1 MAELVGAVA
10 VAGGGIAGIQSALDL
25 ADSGLKVYLI
35 ESSPSIGGVMAQLD
49 KTFPTLDCS
58 MCTLSP
64 KLAEVARHP
73 NIELLPYSEIK
84 SISGAAGNFDVTVT
98 RKATYVDPDK
108 CTACELCLA
117 KCPSKVLDEYNEGT
131 SKRKAIYLP
140 FPQAVPRVMVIDA
153 EHCIYLTKGKCG
165 NCKKVCE
172 NDAIDYEMK
181 DRDEVIKVGSVILST
196 GFKPYDPTPLEQ
208 YHYEHPDVITSIEF
222 ERLLSAS
229 GPFEGHVQLAD
240 GTTPKK
246 IAWLQCIGSRNPEI
260 GRPNCSA
267 VCCMY
272 ATKEAMVAMEHDNE
286 LETAIFNIDVRAFG
300 KGFEQFYQRA
310 KGEKGVR
317 FIRSRP
323 SGVDIDPVTNRLSV
337 RYEVEESTE
346 TAGEEFDM
354 IVLSIGLTP
363 SDSSKKLAEIAGVEM
378 DEYGNVATAID
389 APMTTSVPGI
399 FACGTIVAPKDI
411 PDTVADA
418 SGAASKAHSILASER
433 GTLVTERTYPPEKDI
448 TAEEPRIGVVVCD
461 CGINIASVVDV
472 PAVVEYVK
480 TLPHVVHAYEQTYA
494 CSTDSLDII
503 KEKIEEHD
511 LNRVVVASC
520 TPRTH
525 EPLFQDTCRGAG
537 LNPYLFELANIR
549 EHCAWVHQKE
559 PEKATEKAKE
569 VIRMSVA
576 RVALLDPLYTQ
587 KLDFNH
593 AGLVIGGGVTGMTAA
608 LDIAEKGFTTYLIE
622 RGPELG
628 GLLRT
633 FTRLQDGRTTSEI
646 LDPMIAAVKSNPN
659 IIVHTGTTLDEVEG
673 AMGSFK
679 GKLSNGEEIEFGSAI
694 VATGANEFVPEGYFG
709 YGNDNVITQSALEV
723 KLEEGTV
730 DAKNVVM
737 IQCAGGRNDE
747 RPYCS
752 RVCCTTAVKNAI
764 RLKEDD
770 PERNVYVLY
779 RDIRTYGIWEELYTR
794 ARELGVLFMRYTED
808 DEPIVG
814 NGTVTITDKLLN
826 DTLFEIATDLTVLSA
841 PLVAPDGVEDTAT
854 LFKVPIDSNK
864 FFLEAHIKLRP
875 VDFATDGVFLAGCA
889 QAPKLVDES
898 ISQASAAASRACT
911 ILAKDQLETSGVM
924 AVVDEDVCIGCGRC
938 VEVCAYSAP
947 TLKEVEVVTEEIT
960 YTTRKSEINP
970 AICKGCG
977 SCAAECPTGAITSRH
992 FTTKQIS
999 AVIDAFAYADGRIEE
1014 VA

>member
-35 ESSPSIGGVMAQLD
+35 ESTPSIGGVMAQLD

-64 KLAEVARHP
+64 KLAEASRHP
-73 NIELLPYSEIK
+73 NIELLTYSEIK
-84 SISGAAGNFDVTVT
+84 EISGEAGNFEVTVT
-98 RKATYVDPDK
+98 RKATFVDPDK

-117 KCPSKVLDEYNEGT
+117 KCPAKVLDEYNAGM

-140 FPQAVPRVMVIDA
+140 FPQAVPRVMTIDA

-181 DRDEVIKVGSVILST
+181 DKDEVINVGSVILST
-196 GFKPYDPTPLEQ
+196 GFAPFDPTELEQ
-208 YHYEHPDVITSIEF
+208 FHYEHLDVVTSLEF
-222 ERLLSAS
+222 ERLLSSS
-229 GPFEGHVQLAD
+229 GPYVGHVKMAN
-240 GTTPKK
+240 GETPKK

-272 ATKEAMVAMEHDNE
+272 ATKEAMVAMEHDSE
-286 LETAIFNIDVRAFG
+286 LETTIFNIDLRAFG

-310 KGEKGVR
+310 KNETGIR

-337 RYEVEESTE
+337 RYEVEGSTE
-346 TAGEEFDM
+346 TACEEFDM
-354 IVLSIGLTP
+354 VILSIGLTP
-363 SDSSKKLAEIAGVEM
+363 SESSKKLAEIAGVEM
-378 DEYGNVATAID
+378 DEYGNITTAID

-418 SGAASKAHSILASER
+418 SGAASKAHSILASAR
-433 GTLVTERTYPPEKDI
+433 GTLVTERIYPPEKDI
-448 TAEEPRIGVVVCD
+448 TDEEPRIGVIVCD
-461 CGINIASVVDV
+461 CGINIAAVVDV

-494 CSTDSLDII
+494 CSTDSLDNIKDVI
-503 KEKIEEHD
+503 KEHN

-525 EPLFQDTCRGAG
+525 EPLFQDTCRDAG

-549 EHCAWVHQKE
+549 EHCSWVHQQE
-559 PEKATEKAKE
+559 PELATEKAKD
-569 VIRMSVA
+569 ITRMSVA

-593 AGLVIGGGVTGMTAA
+593 GGLVIGGGVAGMTAA
-608 LDIAEKGFTTYLIE
+608 LDIAEKGFTTYLVE
-622 RGPELG
+622 REPELG

-646 LDPMIAAVKSNPN
+646 LDPMIAAVTSNPN
-659 IIVHTGTTLDEVEG
+659 LTVYTGTTLDEVEG
-673 AMGSFK
+673 AMGRFK
-679 GKLSNGEEIEFGSAI
+679 GKLSNGTEVEFGSAI
-694 VATGANEFVPEGYFG
+694 IATGANEFEPEGYFG
-709 YGNDNVITQSALEV
+709 YGSDNVITQSALEV
-723 KLEEGTV
+723 KLDEGTV
-730 DAKNVVM
+730 DATNIVM

-752 RVCCTTAVKNAI
+752 RVCCTTAMKNAI
-764 RLKEDD
+764 RLKEED
-770 PERNVYVLY
+770 PERNIYVLY
-779 RDIRTYGIWEELYTR
+779 RDIRTYGVWEELYTR
-794 ARELGVLFMRYTED
+794 ARELGVIFMRYTED
-808 DEPIVG
+808 DEPVVAD
-814 NGTVTITDKLLN
+814 GTVTITDKLLN
-826 DTLFEIATDLTVLSA
+826 DTKFEIATDLIVLSA
-841 PLVAPDGVEDTAT
+841 PLVAPDGVEDTAM
-854 LFKVPIDSNK
+854 LFKVPVDSNR

-875 VDFATDGVFLAGCA
+875 VDFATDGVFLAGSA

-898 ISQASAAASRACT
+898 ISQASAAASRACS
-911 ILAKDQLETSGVM
+911 ILAKEQLETSGVIS
-924 AVVDEDVCIGCGRC
+924 VVDEEVCIGCGRC
-938 VEVCAYSAP
+938 VEVCPYGAP
-947 TLKEVEVVTEEIT
+947 ELKEVEIVTEEIT
-960 YTTRKSEINP
+960 YITRKSEIDP

-977 SCAAECPTGAITSRH
+977 SCAAECPTSAITSRH

-999 AVIDAFAYADGRIEE
+999 AVIDAFAFTDGSIEE

>member
-1 MAELVGAVA
+1 MAELIGAVA

-35 ESSPSIGGVMAQLD
+35 ESTPSIGGVMAQLD

-64 KLAEVARHP
+64 KLAEASRHP
-73 NIELLPYSEIK
+73 NIELMTYSEIK
-84 SISGAAGNFDVTVT
+84 EISGDAGNFEVTVT

-117 KCPSKVLDEYNEGT
+117 KCPSKVLDEYNAGM

-140 FPQAVPRVMVIDA
+140 FPQAVPRVMTIDA

-181 DRDEVIKVGSVILST
+181 DKDEVIGVGSVILST
-196 GFKPYDPTPLEQ
+196 GFTPFDPTELEQ
-208 YHYEHPDVITSIEF
+208 YHYEHPDVVTSLEF
-222 ERLLSAS
+222 ERLLSSS
-229 GPFEGHVQLAD
+229 GPYVGHVKMAN
-240 GTTPKK
+240 GETPKK

-272 ATKEAMVAMEHDNE
+272 ATKEAMVAVEHDSE
-286 LETAIFNIDVRAFG
+286 LETTIFNIDVRAFG

-310 KGEKGVR
+310 KNEKEIR

-323 SGVDIDPVTNRLSV
+323 SGVDIDPVTNQLSL
-337 RYEVEESTE
+337 RYEVEGSTE
-346 TAGEEFDM
+346 TACEEFDM
-354 IVLSIGLTP
+354 VVLSIGLTP
-363 SDSSKKLAEIAGVEM
+363 SESSKKLAEIAGVSM
-378 DEYGNVATAID
+378 DEYGNIATTID

-448 TAEEPRIGVVVCD
+448 TEEEPRIGVVVCD

-472 PAVVEYVK
+472 PAVVEYVN

-494 CSTDSLDII
+494 CSTDSLDHIKDVI
-503 KEKIEEHD
+503 KEHN

-525 EPLFQDTCRGAG
+525 EPLFQDTCRDAG

-549 EHCAWVHQKE
+549 EHCSWVHQQE
-559 PEKATEKAKE
+559 PDLATEKAKDI
-569 VIRMSVA
+569 IRMSVA

-593 AGLVIGGGVTGMTAA
+593 GGLVIGGGVAGMTAA

-646 LDPMIAAVKSNPN
+646 LDPMIAAVTSNPN
-659 IIVHTGTTLDEVEG
+659 LTVYTGTTLDEVEG
-673 AMGSFK
+673 AMGRFK
-679 GKLSNGEEIEFGSAI
+679 GKLSNGEEIEFGATI
-694 VATGANEFVPEGYFG
+694 IATGANEFVPEGYFE
-709 YGNDNVITQSALEV
+709 YGRDNVITQSALEV
-723 KLEEGTV
+723 KLDEGTV
-730 DAKNVVM
+730 DAKNIVM

-752 RVCCTTAVKNAI
+752 RVCCTTAMKNAI
-764 RLKEDD
+764 RMKEED
-770 PERNVYVLY
+770 PERNIYVLY
-779 RDIRTYGIWEELYTR
+779 RDIRTYGVWEELYTR

-808 DEPIVG
+808 DEPVVG
-814 NGTVTITDKLLN
+814 DGTVTITDKLLN
-826 DTLFEIATDLTVLSA
+826 DTLFEIATDLIVLSA
-841 PLVAPDGVEDTAT
+841 PLVAPDGVEDTAM
-854 LFKVPIDSNK
+854 LFKVPIDSNR

-875 VDFATDGVFLAGCA
+875 VDFATDGVFLAGSA

-898 ISQASAAASRACT
+898 ISQASAAASRACS
-911 ILAKDQLETSGVM
+911 ILAKEQLETSGVIS
-924 AVVDEDVCIGCGRC
+924 VVDETVCIGCGRC
-938 VEVCAYSAP
+938 VEVCPYGAP
-947 TLKEVEVVTEEIT
+947 ELKEVEIVTEEIT
-960 YTTRKSEINP
+960 YITRKSEIDP

-977 SCAAECPTGAITSRH
+977 SCAAECPTSAITSRH

-999 AVIDAFAYADGRIEE
+999 AVIDAFAFADGRVEE

>member
-64 KLAEVARHP
+64 KLAEAARHP
-73 NIELLPYSEIK
+73 NIELMTYSEIK
-84 SISGAAGNFDVTVT
+84 EISGAAGNFEVTVT

-117 KCPSKVLDEYNEGT
+117 KCPSKVLDEYNAGM

-140 FPQAVPRVMVIDA
+140 FPQAVPRVMTIDA
-153 EHCIYLTKGKCG
+153 DHCIYLTKGKCG

-181 DRDEVIKVGSVILST
+181 DKDEVINVGSVILST
-196 GFKPYDPTPLEQ
+196 GFAPFDPTELEQ
-208 YHYEHPDVITSIEF
+208 YHYEHPDVVTSLEF
-222 ERLLSAS
+222 ERLLSSS
-229 GPFEGHVQLAD
+229 GPYVGHVKMAN
-240 GTTPKK
+240 GETPKK

-272 ATKEAMVAMEHDNE
+272 ATKEAMVAMEHDSE
-286 LETAIFNIDVRAFG
+286 LETAVFNIDVRAFG

-310 KGEKGVR
+310 KNEKGVR

-337 RYEVEESTE
+337 RYEVEGSTE

-354 IVLSIGLTP
+354 VVLSIGLTP
-363 SDSSKKLAEIAGVEM
+363 SESSKKLAEIAGVAM
-378 DEYGNVATAID
+378 DEYGNIETAID
-389 APMTTSVPGI
+389 APMTTNVPGI
-399 FACGTIVAPKDI
+399 FACGTIAAPKDI

-448 TAEEPRIGVVVCD
+448 TEEEPRIGVVVCD
-461 CGINIASVVDV
+461 CGINIASVVRV
-472 PAVVEYVK
+472 PEVVEYVK

-494 CSTDSLDII
+494 CSTDSLDNIKDVI
-503 KEKIEEHD
+503 KEHN

-549 EHCAWVHQKE
+549 EHCSWVHQQE
-559 PEKATEKAKE
+559 PDLATEKAKDI
-569 VIRMSVA
+569 IRMSVA

-593 AGLVIGGGVTGMTAA
+593 GGLVIGGGVAGMTAA

-622 RGPELG
+622 REPELG

-633 FTRLQDGRTTSEI
+633 FTRLQDGRTTGEI

-659 IIVHTGTTLDEVEG
+659 LTVYTGTTLDEVEG
-673 AMGSFK
+673 AMGRFK
-679 GKLSNGEEIEFGSAI
+679 GKLSDGTEIEFGSAI
-694 VATGANEFVPEGYFG
+694 IATGANEFEPEGYFG
-709 YGNDNVITQSALEV
+709 YGSDNVITQSALEV
-723 KLEEGTV
+723 KLDEGTV

-737 IQCAGGRNDE
+737 IQCAGGRNDD

-752 RVCCTTAVKNAI
+752 RVCCTTAMKNAI
-764 RLKEDD
+764 RLKEED
-770 PERNVYVLY
+770 PERNIYVLY
-779 RDIRTYGIWEELYTR
+779 RDIRTYGVWEDLYTR

-808 DEPIVG
+808 DEPVVG
-814 NGTVTITDKLLN
+814 DGTVTITDKLLN
-826 DTLFEIATDLTVLSA
+826 DTLFEIATDLVVLSA
-841 PLVAPDGVEDTAT
+841 PLVAPEGVENTAM
-854 LFKVPIDSNK
+854 LFKVPVDSNR

-875 VDFATDGVFLAGCA
+875 VDFATDGVFLAGSA

-898 ISQASAAASRACT
+898 ISQASAAASRACS
-911 ILAKDQLETSGVM
+911 ILAKEQLETSGVIS
-924 AVVDEDVCIGCGRC
+924 VVDEDVCIGCGRC
-938 VEVCAYSAP
+938 TEVCPYGAP
-947 TLKEVEVVTEEIT
+947 ALKEVEIVTEEIT
-960 YTTRKSEINP
+960 YITRKSEIDP

-999 AVIDAFAYADGRIEE
+999 AVIDAFAFADGSIEE

>member
-35 ESSPSIGGVMAQLD
+35 ESSPAIGGVMAQLD

-64 KLAEVARHP
+64 KLAEASRHQ
-73 NIELLPYSEIK
+73 NIELLAYSEIK
-84 SISGAAGNFDVTVT
+84 EISGEAGNFEVTVT
-98 RKATYVDPDK
+98 RKATYVDPVK

-117 KCPSKVLDEYNEGT
+117 KCPVKVLDEYNAGM

-140 FPQAVPRVMVIDA
+140 FPQAVPRVMTIDA

-181 DRDEVIKVGSVILST
+181 DRDEVINVGSVILST
-196 GFKPYDPTPLEQ
+196 GFAPFDPTELEQ
-208 YHYEHPDVITSIEF
+208 FHYEHPDVVTSLEF
-222 ERLLSAS
+222 ERLLSSS
-229 GPFEGHVQLAD
+229 GPYVGHVKMAN
-240 GTTPKK
+240 GETPKK

-272 ATKEAMVAMEHDNE
+272 ATKEAMVAMEHDSE
-286 LETAIFNIDVRAFG
+286 LETTIFNIDLRAFG

-310 KGEKGVR
+310 KNETGIR

-337 RYEVEESTE
+337 RYEVEGSTE

-354 IVLSIGLTP
+354 VILSIGLTP
-363 SDSSKKLAEIAGVEM
+363 SESSKKLAEIAGVEM
-378 DEYGNVATAID
+378 DEYGNITTAID

-418 SGAASKAHSILASER
+418 SGAASKAHSILASAR
-433 GTLVTERTYPPEKDI
+433 GTLVTERTYVPEKDI
-448 TAEEPRIGVVVCD
+448 TDEEPRIGVVVCD

-480 TLPHVVHAYEQTYA
+480 TLPYVVHAYEQTYA
-494 CSTDSLDII
+494 CSTDSLDNIKDVI
-503 KEKIEEHD
+503 KEHN

-525 EPLFQDTCRGAG
+525 EPLFQDTCRDAG

-549 EHCAWVHQKE
+549 EHCSWVHQQE
-559 PEKATEKAKE
+559 PELATEKAKD
-569 VIRMSVA
+569 ITRMSIA

-593 AGLVIGGGVTGMTAA
+593 GGLVIGGGVAGMTAA
-608 LDIAEKGFTTYLIE
+608 LDIAEKGFTTYLVE
-622 RGPELG
+622 REPELG

-646 LDPMIAAVKSNPN
+646 LDPMIAAVKGNPN
-659 IIVHTGTTLDEVEG
+659 LTVYTGTTLDEVEG
-673 AMGSFK
+673 AMGRFK
-679 GKLSNGEEIEFGSAI
+679 GKLSNGTEIEFGSAI
-694 VATGANEFVPEGYFG
+694 IATGANEFEPEGYFG
-709 YGNDNVITQSALEV
+709 YGSDNVITQSALEV
-723 KLEEGTV
+723 KLDEGTV
-730 DAKNVVM
+730 NATNVVM

-752 RVCCTTAVKNAI
+752 RVCCTTAMKNAI
-764 RLKEDD
+764 RLKEED
-770 PERNVYVLY
+770 PERNIYVLY
-779 RDIRTYGIWEELYTR
+779 RDIRTYGVWEELYTR
-794 ARELGVLFMRYTED
+794 ARELGVIFMRYTED
-808 DEPIVG
+808 DEPVVAD
-814 NGTVTITDKLLN
+814 GTVTITDKLLN
-826 DTLFEIATDLTVLSA
+826 DTKFEIATDIVVLSA
-841 PLVAPDGVEDTAT
+841 PLVAPEGAEDTAM
-854 LFKVPIDSNK
+854 LFKVPVDSNK

-875 VDFATDGVFLAGCA
+875 VDFATDGVFLAGSA

-898 ISQASAAASRACT
+898 ISQASAAASRACS
-911 ILAKDQLETSGVM
+911 ILAKEQLETSGVIS
-924 AVVDEDVCIGCGRC
+924 VVDGDVCIGCGRC
-938 VEVCAYSAP
+938 VEVCPYGAP
-947 TLKEVEVVTEEIT
+947 ELKEVEVVTEEIT
-960 YTTRKSEINP
+960 YMTRKSEIDP

-977 SCAAECPTGAITSRH
+977 SCAAECPTSAITARH

-999 AVIDAFAYADGRIEE
+999 AVIDAFAFTDLRVKE

>member
-1 MAELVGAVA
+1 
-10 VAGGGIAGIQSALDL
+10 
-25 ADSGLKVYLI
+25 
-35 ESSPSIGGVMAQLD
+35 
-49 KTFPTLDCS
+49 
-58 MCTLSP
+58 
-64 KLAEVARHP
+64 
-73 NIELLPYSEIK
+73 
-84 SISGAAGNFDVTVT
+84 
-98 RKATYVDPDK
+98 
-108 CTACELCLA
+108 
-117 KCPSKVLDEYNEGT
+117 
-131 SKRKAIYLP
+131 
-140 FPQAVPRVMVIDA
+140 MV
-153 EHCIYLTKGKCG
+153 
-165 NCKKVCE
+165 
-172 NDAIDYEMK
+172 
-181 DRDEVIKVGSVILST
+181 
-196 GFKPYDPTPLEQ
+196 
-208 YHYEHPDVITSIEF
+208 
-222 ERLLSAS
+222 
-229 GPFEGHVQLAD
+229 
-240 GTTPKK
+240 
-246 IAWLQCIGSRNPEI
+246 
-260 GRPNCSA
+260 
-267 VCCMY
+267 
-272 ATKEAMVAMEHDNE
+272 
-286 LETAIFNIDVRAFG
+286 
-300 KGFEQFYQRA
+300 
-310 KGEKGVR
+310 
-317 FIRSRP
+317 
-323 SGVDIDPVTNRLSV
+323 
-337 RYEVEESTE
+337 
-346 TAGEEFDM
+346 
-354 IVLSIGLTP
+354 VLSIGLTP
-363 SDSSKKLAEIAGVEM
+363 SESSKKLAEIAGVEM

-418 SGAASKAHSILASER
+418 SGAASKAHSILASAR
-433 GTLVTERTYPPEKDI
+433 GTLVTERTYPPEKDV

-461 CGINIASVVDV
+461 CGINIASVVNV

-503 KEKIEEHD
+503 KEKIGEHD

-549 EHCAWVHQKE
+549 EQCAWVHQKE

-569 VIRMSVA
+569 IIRMSVA

-622 RGPELG
+622 REPELG

-659 IIVHTGTTLDEVEG
+659 IRVHTGTTLDEVEG

-694 VATGANEFVPEGYFG
+694 IATGANEFVPEGYFG
-709 YGNDNVITQSALEV
+709 YGSDNVITQSTLEV

-730 DAKNVVM
+730 GAKNVVM

-770 PERNVYVLY
+770 PERNIYVLY
-779 RDIRTYGIWEELYTR
+779 RDIRTYGVWEELYTR

-826 DTLFEIATDLTVLSA
+826 DTKFEIATDLTVLSA

-924 AVVDEDVCIGCGRC
+924 AVVDEDACIGCGRC
-938 VEVCAYSAP
+938 TEVCAYSAP

-960 YTTRKSEINP
+960 YVTRKSEINP

-999 AVIDAFAYADGRIEE
+999 AVLDAFAYADGRIEE

>member
-64 KLAEVARHP
+64 KLAEASRHP
-73 NIELLPYSEIK
+73 NIELMTYSEIK
-84 SISGAAGNFDVTVT
+84 EISGDAGNFEVTVT
-98 RKATYVDPDK
+98 RKATFVDPDK

-117 KCPSKVLDEYNEGT
+117 KCPSKVLDEYNAGM

-140 FPQAVPRVMVIDA
+140 FPQAVPRVMTIDA

-181 DRDEVIKVGSVILST
+181 DKDEVINVGSIILST
-196 GFKPYDPTPLEQ
+196 GFKPFDPAELEQ
-208 YHYEHPDVITSIEF
+208 YHYEHPDVVTSIEF
-222 ERLLSAS
+222 ERLLSSS
-229 GPFEGHVQLAD
+229 GPYVGHVKMAN
-240 GTTPKK
+240 GETPKK

-272 ATKEAMVAMEHDNE
+272 ATKEAMVAMEHDSE
-286 LETAIFNIDVRAFG
+286 LETTIFNIDVRAFG

-310 KGEKGVR
+310 KNEKGIR

-323 SGVDIDPVTNRLSV
+323 SGVDIDPVTNQLSV
-337 RYEVEESTE
+337 RYEVEGSTE
-346 TAGEEFDM
+346 TACEEFDM
-354 IVLSIGLTP
+354 VVLSIGLTP
-363 SDSSKKLAEIAGVEM
+363 SESSKKLAEVAGVEM
-378 DEYGNVATAID
+378 DEYGNIATAID

-399 FACGTIVAPKDI
+399 FACGTMIAPKDI

-448 TAEEPRIGVVVCD
+448 TEEEPRIGVVVCD
-461 CGINIASVVDV
+461 CGINIASVVRV
-472 PAVVEYVK
+472 PEVVEYVK

-494 CSTDSLDII
+494 CSTDSLDNIKDVI
-503 KEKIEEHD
+503 KEHN
-511 LNRVVVASC
+511 LNRVVVTSC

-549 EHCAWVHQKE
+549 EHCSWVHQQE
-559 PEKATEKAKE
+559 PDLATEKAKDI
-569 VIRMSVA
+569 IRMSVA

-593 AGLVIGGGVTGMTAA
+593 GGLVIGGGVAGMTAA

-622 RGPELG
+622 REPELG

-646 LDPMIAAVKSNPN
+646 LDPMIAAVTSNPN
-659 IIVHTGTTLDEVEG
+659 LTVYTGTTLDEVEG
-673 AMGSFK
+673 AMGRFK
-679 GKLSNGEEIEFGSAI
+679 GKLSNGEEVEFGATI
-694 VATGANEFVPEGYFG
+694 IATGANEFEPEGYFG
-709 YGNDNVITQSALEV
+709 YGSDNVITQSALEV
-723 KLEEGTV
+723 KLDEGTV

-752 RVCCTTAVKNAI
+752 RVCCTTAMKNAI
-764 RLKEDD
+764 RLKEED
-770 PERNVYVLY
+770 PERNIYILY
-779 RDIRTYGIWEELYTR
+779 RDIRTYGVWEELYTR

-808 DEPIVG
+808 DEPVVG
-814 NGTVTITDKLLN
+814 DGTVTITDKLLN
-826 DTLFEIATDLTVLSA
+826 DTSFEIATDLIVLSA
-841 PLVAPDGVEDTAT
+841 PLVAPDGVEDTAM
-854 LFKVPIDSNK
+854 LFKVPVDSNR

-875 VDFATDGVFLAGCA
+875 VDFATDGVFLAGCS

-898 ISQASAAASRACT
+898 ISQASAAASRACS
-911 ILAKDQLETSGVM
+911 ILAKEQLETSGVIS
-924 AVVDEDVCIGCGRC
+924 VVDEDVCIGCGRC
-938 VEVCAYSAP
+938 IEVCPYGAP
-947 TLKEVEVVTEEIT
+947 ALKEVEVVTEEIT
-960 YTTRKSEINP
+960 YITRKSEIDP

-999 AVIDAFAYADGRIEE
+999 AVIDAFAFTDGRVEE

>member
-1 MAELVGAVA
+1 MADLVGAVA

-35 ESSPSIGGVMAQLD
+35 ESTPSIGGVMAQLD

-64 KLAEVARHP
+64 KLAEASRHP
-73 NIELLPYSEIK
+73 NIKLLTYSEIK
-84 SISGAAGNFDVTVT
+84 EISGEAGNFEVTVT
-98 RKATYVDPDK
+98 RKATFVDPDK

-117 KCPSKVLDEYNEGT
+117 KCPSKVLDEYNAGM

-140 FPQAVPRVMVIDA
+140 FPQAVPRVMTIDA

-181 DRDEVIKVGSVILST
+181 DRDEVINVGSVILST
-196 GFKPYDPTPLEQ
+196 GFAPFDPTELEQ
-208 YHYEHPDVITSIEF
+208 FHYEHLDVVTSLEF
-222 ERLLSAS
+222 ERLLSSS
-229 GPFEGHVQLAD
+229 GPYVGHVKMAN
-240 GTTPKK
+240 GETPKK

-272 ATKEAMVAMEHDNE
+272 ATKEAMVAMEHDSE
-286 LETAIFNIDVRAFG
+286 LETTIFNIDLRAFG

-310 KGEKGVR
+310 KNETGIR

-337 RYEVEESTE
+337 RYEVEGSTE
-346 TAGEEFDM
+346 TAAEEFDM
-354 IVLSIGLTP
+354 VILSIGLTP
-363 SDSSKKLAEIAGVEM
+363 SESSKKLAEIAGVEM
-378 DEYGNVATAID
+378 DEYGNITTAID

-418 SGAASKAHSILASER
+418 SGAASKAHSILASAR
-433 GTLVTERTYPPEKDI
+433 GTLVTERMYPPEKDI
-448 TAEEPRIGVVVCD
+448 TEEEPRIGVVVCD

-472 PAVVEYVK
+472 PAVVEYVN

-494 CSTDSLDII
+494 CSTDSLDNIKDVI
-503 KEKIEEHD
+503 KEHN

-525 EPLFQDTCRGAG
+525 EPLFQDTCRDAG

-549 EHCAWVHQKE
+549 EHCSWVHQQE
-559 PEKATEKAKE
+559 PLLATAKAKDI
-569 VIRMSVA
+569 VRMSVA

-593 AGLVIGGGVTGMTAA
+593 GGLVIGGGVAGMTAA
-608 LDIAEKGFTTYLIE
+608 LDIAEKGFTTYLVE
-622 RGPELG
+622 REPELG

-633 FTRLQDGRTTSEI
+633 FTRLQDGRTTSDI
-646 LDPMIAAVKSNPN
+646 LDPMIAAVNSNPN
-659 IIVHTGTTLDEVEG
+659 LTVYTGTTLDEVEG
-673 AMGSFK
+673 AMGRFK

-694 VATGANEFVPEGYFG
+694 IATGANEFTPEGYFG
-709 YGNDNVITQSALEV
+709 YGGDNVVTQSALEV
-723 KLEEGTV
+723 KLDEGTV
-730 DAKNVVM
+730 DATNIVM
-737 IQCAGGRNDE
+737 IQCAGGRNDD

-752 RVCCTTAVKNAI
+752 RVCCTTAMKNAI
-764 RLKEDD
+764 RLMEED
-770 PERNVYVLY
+770 PERNIYVLY
-779 RDIRTYGIWEELYTR
+779 RDIRTYGVWEELYTR
-794 ARELGVLFMRYTED
+794 ARELGVIFMRYTED
-808 DEPIVG
+808 DEPVVG
-814 NGTVTITDKLLN
+814 DGTVTITDKLLN
-826 DTLFEIATDLTVLSA
+826 DTKFEIATDIVVLSA
-841 PLVAPDGVEDTAT
+841 PLVAPDGVEATAM
-854 LFKVPIDSNK
+854 LFKVPVDSNR

-875 VDFATDGVFLAGCA
+875 VDFATDGVFLAGSA

-898 ISQASAAASRACT
+898 ISQASAAASRACS
-911 ILAKDQLETSGVM
+911 ILAKEQLETSGVIS
-924 AVVDEDVCIGCGRC
+924 VVDADVCIGCGRC
-938 VEVCAYSAP
+938 VEVCPYGAP
-947 TLKEVEVVTEEIT
+947 ELKEVEIVTEEIT
-960 YTTRKSEINP
+960 YMTRKSEIDP

-977 SCAAECPTGAITSRH
+977 SCAAECPTSAITSRH

-999 AVIDAFAYADGRIEE
+999 AVIDAFAFTDGSIEE

>member
-1 MAELVGAVA
+1 MAELIGAVA
-10 VAGGGIAGIQSALDL
+10 IAGGGIAGIQSALDL

-64 KLAEVARHP
+64 KLAEVSRHP

-272 ATKEAMVAMEHDNE
+272 ATKEAMVAMEHDDE
-286 LETAIFNIDVRAFG
+286 LETVIFNIDVRAFG

-363 SDSSKKLAEIAGVEM
+363 SDSSKKLAE
-378 DEYGNVATAID
+378 
-389 APMTTSVPGI
+389 
-399 FACGTIVAPKDI
+399 
-411 PDTVADA
+411 
-418 SGAASKAHSILASER
+418 
-433 GTLVTERTYPPEKDI
+433 
-448 TAEEPRIGVVVCD
+448 
-461 CGINIASVVDV
+461 
-472 PAVVEYVK
+472 
-480 TLPHVVHAYEQTYA
+480 
-494 CSTDSLDII
+494 
-503 KEKIEEHD
+503 
-511 LNRVVVASC
+511 
-520 TPRTH
+520 
-525 EPLFQDTCRGAG
+525 
-537 LNPYLFELANIR
+537 
-549 EHCAWVHQKE
+549 
-559 PEKATEKAKE
+559 
-569 VIRMSVA
+569 
-576 RVALLDPLYTQ
+576 
-587 KLDFNH
+587 
-593 AGLVIGGGVTGMTAA
+593 
-608 LDIAEKGFTTYLIE
+608 
-622 RGPELG
+622 
-628 GLLRT
+628 
-633 FTRLQDGRTTSEI
+633 
-646 LDPMIAAVKSNPN
+646 
-659 IIVHTGTTLDEVEG
+659 
-673 AMGSFK
+673 
-679 GKLSNGEEIEFGSAI
+679 
-694 VATGANEFVPEGYFG
+694 
-709 YGNDNVITQSALEV
+709 
-723 KLEEGTV
+723 
-730 DAKNVVM
+730 
-737 IQCAGGRNDE
+737 
-747 RPYCS
+747 
-752 RVCCTTAVKNAI
+752 
-764 RLKEDD
+764 
-770 PERNVYVLY
+770 
-779 RDIRTYGIWEELYTR
+779 
-794 ARELGVLFMRYTED
+794 
-808 DEPIVG
+808 
-814 NGTVTITDKLLN
+814 
-826 DTLFEIATDLTVLSA
+826 
-841 PLVAPDGVEDTAT
+841 
-854 LFKVPIDSNK
+854 
-864 FFLEAHIKLRP
+864 
-875 VDFATDGVFLAGCA
+875 
-889 QAPKLVDES
+889 
-898 ISQASAAASRACT
+898 
-911 ILAKDQLETSGVM
+911 
-924 AVVDEDVCIGCGRC
+924 
-938 VEVCAYSAP
+938 
-947 TLKEVEVVTEEIT
+947 
-960 YTTRKSEINP
+960 
-970 AICKGCG
+970 
-977 SCAAECPTGAITSRH
+977 
-992 FTTKQIS
+992 
-999 AVIDAFAYADGRIEE
+999 
-1014 VA
+1014 

>member
-64 KLAEVARHP
+64 KLAEASRHP
-73 NIELLPYSEIK
+73 NIELMTYSEIK
-84 SISGAAGNFDVTVT
+84 EISGDAGNFEVTVT
-98 RKATYVDPDK
+98 RKATFVDPDK

-117 KCPSKVLDEYNEGT
+117 KCPAKVLDEYDAGM

-140 FPQAVPRVMVIDA
+140 FPQAVPRVMTIDA
-153 EHCIYLTKGKCG
+153 EHCLYLTKGKCG

-181 DRDEVIKVGSVILST
+181 DRDDVINVGSVILST
-196 GFKPYDPTPLEQ
+196 GFKPFDPTELEQ
-208 YHYEHPDVITSIEF
+208 YHYEHPDVVTSLEF
-222 ERLLSAS
+222 ERLLSSS
-229 GPFEGHVQLAD
+229 GPYVGHVKMAN
-240 GTTPKK
+240 GETPKK

-272 ATKEAMVAMEHDNE
+272 ATKEAMVAMEHDSE
-286 LETAIFNIDVRAFG
+286 LETTIFNIDVRAFG

-310 KGEKGVR
+310 KNEKGIR

-323 SGVDIDPVTNRLSV
+323 SGVDIDPVTNQLSL
-337 RYEVEESTE
+337 RYEVEGSTE
-346 TAGEEFDM
+346 TACEEFDM
-354 IVLSIGLTP
+354 VVLSIGLTP
-363 SDSSKKLAEIAGVEM
+363 SESSKKLAEIAGVEM
-378 DEYGNVATAID
+378 DEYGNIATAID

-448 TAEEPRIGVVVCD
+448 TEEEPRIGVVVCD
-461 CGINIASVVDV
+461 CGINIASVVRV
-472 PAVVEYVK
+472 PEVVEYVK

-494 CSTDSLDII
+494 CSTDSLDNIKDVI
-503 KEKIEEHD
+503 KEHN

-525 EPLFQDTCRGAG
+525 EPLFQDTCRDAG

-549 EHCAWVHQKE
+549 EQCAWVHQQE
-559 PEKATEKAKE
+559 PDLATEKAKDI
-569 VIRMSVA
+569 IRMSVA

-593 AGLVIGGGVTGMTAA
+593 GGLVIGGGVAGMTAA
-608 LDIAEKGFTTYLIE
+608 LDIAEKGFTTHLIE
-622 RGPELG
+622 REPELG

-633 FTRLQDGRTTSEI
+633 FTRLQDGRTTGEI
-646 LDPMIAAVKSNPN
+646 LDPMIAAVTSNPN
-659 IIVHTGTTLDEVEG
+659 LTVYTGTTLDEVEG
-673 AMGSFK
+673 AMGRFK
-679 GKLSNGEEIEFGSAI
+679 GKLSNGEEVEFGATI
-694 VATGANEFVPEGYFG
+694 IATGANEFEPEGYFG
-709 YGNDNVITQSALEV
+709 YGRDNVITQSALEV
-723 KLEEGTV
+723 KLDEGTV

-764 RLKEDD
+764 RLKEED
-770 PERNVYVLY
+770 PERNIYVLY
-779 RDIRTYGIWEELYTR
+779 RDIRTYGVWEELYTR

-808 DEPIVG
+808 DEPVVG
-814 NGTVTITDKLLN
+814 DGIVTIKDKLLN
-826 DTLFEIATDLTVLSA
+826 DTLFEIATDLIVLSA
-841 PLVAPDGVEDTAT
+841 PLVAPDGVEDTAM
-854 LFKVPIDSNK
+854 LFKVPVDSNR

-875 VDFATDGVFLAGCA
+875 VDFATDGVFLAGCS

-898 ISQASAAASRACT
+898 ISQASAAASRACS
-911 ILAKDQLETSGVM
+911 ILAKEQLETSGVIS
-924 AVVDEDVCIGCGRC
+924 VVDEDVCIGCGRC
-938 VEVCAYSAP
+938 IEVCPYGAP
-947 TLKEVEVVTEEIT
+947 ALKEVEVVTEEIT
-960 YTTRKSEINP
+960 YITRKSEIDP

-999 AVIDAFAYADGRIEE
+999 AVIDAFAFTDGRVEE

>member
-64 KLAEVARHP
+64 KLAEASRHP
-73 NIELLPYSEIK
+73 NIELMTYSEIK
-84 SISGAAGNFDVTVT
+84 EISGDAGNFEVTVT
-98 RKATYVDPDK
+98 RKATFVDPDK

-117 KCPSKVLDEYNEGT
+117 KCPAKVLDEYDAGM

-140 FPQAVPRVMVIDA
+140 FPQAVPRVMTIDA
-153 EHCIYLTKGKCG
+153 EHCLYLTKGKCG

-181 DRDEVIKVGSVILST
+181 DRDDVINVGSVILST
-196 GFKPYDPTPLEQ
+196 GFKPFDPTELEQ
-208 YHYEHPDVITSIEF
+208 YHYEHPDVVTSLEF
-222 ERLLSAS
+222 ERLLSSS
-229 GPFEGHVQLAD
+229 GPYVGHVKMAN
-240 GTTPKK
+240 GETPKK

-272 ATKEAMVAMEHDNE
+272 ATKEAMVAMEHDSE
-286 LETAIFNIDVRAFG
+286 LETTIFNIDVRAFG

-310 KGEKGVR
+310 KNEKGIR

-323 SGVDIDPVTNRLSV
+323 SGVDIDPVTNQLSL
-337 RYEVEESTE
+337 RYEVEGSTE
-346 TAGEEFDM
+346 TACEEFDM
-354 IVLSIGLTP
+354 VVLSIGLTP
-363 SDSSKKLAEIAGVEM
+363 SESSKKLAEIAGVEM
-378 DEYGNVATAID
+378 DEYGNIATAID

-448 TAEEPRIGVVVCD
+448 TEEEPRIGVVVCD
-461 CGINIASVVDV
+461 CGINIASVVRV
-472 PAVVEYVK
+472 PEVVEYVK

-494 CSTDSLDII
+494 CSTDSLDNIKDVI
-503 KEKIEEHD
+503 KEHN

-525 EPLFQDTCRGAG
+525 EPLFQDTCRDAG

-549 EHCAWVHQKE
+549 EQCAWVHQQE
-559 PEKATEKAKE
+559 PDLATEKAKDI
-569 VIRMSVA
+569 IRMSVA

-593 AGLVIGGGVTGMTAA
+593 GGLVIGGGVAGMTAA
-608 LDIAEKGFTTYLIE
+608 LDIAEKGFTTHLIE
-622 RGPELG
+622 REPELG

-633 FTRLQDGRTTSEI
+633 FTRLQDGRTTGEI
-646 LDPMIAAVKSNPN
+646 LDPMIAAVTSNPN
-659 IIVHTGTTLDEVEG
+659 LTVYTGTTLDEVEG
-673 AMGSFK
+673 AMGRFK
-679 GKLSNGEEIEFGSAI
+679 GKLSNGEEVEFGATI
-694 VATGANEFVPEGYFG
+694 IATGANEFEPEGYFG
-709 YGNDNVITQSALEV
+709 YGRDNVITQSALEV
-723 KLEEGTV
+723 KLDEGTV

-764 RLKEDD
+764 RLKEED
-770 PERNVYVLY
+770 PERNIYVLY
-779 RDIRTYGIWEELYTR
+779 RDIRTYGVWEELYTR

-808 DEPIVG
+808 DEPVVG
-814 NGTVTITDKLLN
+814 DGIVTIKDKLLN
-826 DTLFEIATDLTVLSA
+826 DTLFEIATDLIVLSA
-841 PLVAPDGVEDTAT
+841 PLVAPDGVEDTAM
-854 LFKVPIDSNK
+854 LFKVPVDSNR

-875 VDFATDGVFLAGCA
+875 VDFATDGVFLAGCS

-898 ISQASAAASRACT
+898 ISQASAAASRACS
-911 ILAKDQLETSGVM
+911 ILAKEQLETSGVIS
-924 AVVDEDVCIGCGRC
+924 VVDEDVCIGCGRC
-938 VEVCAYSAP
+938 IEVCPYGAP
-947 TLKEVEVVTEEIT
+947 ELKEVEVVTEEIT
-960 YTTRKSEINP
+960 YMTRKSEIDP

-999 AVIDAFAYADGRIEE
+999 AVIDAFAFTDGRVEE

>member
-64 KLAEVARHP
+64 KLAEASRHP
-73 NIELLPYSEIK
+73 NIELMTYSEIK
-84 SISGAAGNFDVTVT
+84 EISGDAGNFEVTVT
-98 RKATYVDPDK
+98 RKATFVDPDK

-117 KCPSKVLDEYNEGT
+117 KCPSKVLDEYNAGM

-140 FPQAVPRVMVIDA
+140 FPQAVPRVMTIDA

-181 DRDEVIKVGSVILST
+181 DKDEVINVGSIILST
-196 GFKPYDPTPLEQ
+196 GFKPFDPTELEQ
-208 YHYEHPDVITSIEF
+208 YHYEHPDVVTSIEF
-222 ERLLSAS
+222 ERLLSSS
-229 GPFEGHVQLAD
+229 GPYVGHVKMAN
-240 GTTPKK
+240 GETPKK

-272 ATKEAMVAMEHDNE
+272 ATKEAMVAMEHDSE
-286 LETAIFNIDVRAFG
+286 LETTIFNIDVRAFG

-310 KGEKGVR
+310 KNEKGIR

-323 SGVDIDPVTNRLSV
+323 SGVDIDPVTNQLSV
-337 RYEVEESTE
+337 RYEVEGSTE
-346 TAGEEFDM
+346 TACEEFDM
-354 IVLSIGLTP
+354 VVLSIGLTP
-363 SDSSKKLAEIAGVEM
+363 SESSKKLAEIAGVEM
-378 DEYGNVATAID
+378 DEYGNIATAID

-399 FACGTIVAPKDI
+399 FACGTMIAPKDI

-448 TAEEPRIGVVVCD
+448 TEEEPRIGVVVCD
-461 CGINIASVVDV
+461 CGINIASVVRV
-472 PAVVEYVK
+472 PEVVEYVK

-494 CSTDSLDII
+494 CSTDSLDNIKDVI
-503 KEKIEEHD
+503 KEHN

-549 EHCAWVHQKE
+549 EHCSWVHQQE
-559 PEKATEKAKE
+559 PDLATEKAKDI
-569 VIRMSVA
+569 IRMSVA

-593 AGLVIGGGVTGMTAA
+593 GGLVIGGGVAGMTAA

-622 RGPELG
+622 REPELG

-646 LDPMIAAVKSNPN
+646 LDPMIAAVTSNPN
-659 IIVHTGTTLDEVEG
+659 LTVYTGTTLDEVEG
-673 AMGSFK
+673 AMGRFK
-679 GKLSNGEEIEFGSAI
+679 GKLSNGEEVEFGATI
-694 VATGANEFVPEGYFG
+694 IATGANEFEPEGYFG
-709 YGNDNVITQSALEV
+709 YGSDNVITQSALEV
-723 KLEEGTV
+723 KLDEGTV

-764 RLKEDD
+764 RLKEED
-770 PERNVYVLY
+770 PERNIYVLY
-779 RDIRTYGIWEELYTR
+779 RDIRTYGVWEELYTR

-808 DEPIVG
+808 DEPVVG
-814 NGTVTITDKLLN
+814 DGTVTITDKLLN
-826 DTLFEIATDLTVLSA
+826 DTSFEIATDLIVLSA
-841 PLVAPDGVEDTAT
+841 PLVAPDGVEDTAM
-854 LFKVPIDSNK
+854 LFKVPVDSNR

-875 VDFATDGVFLAGCA
+875 VDFATDGVFLAGCS

-898 ISQASAAASRACT
+898 ISQASAAASRACS
-911 ILAKDQLETSGVM
+911 ILAKEQLETSGVIS
-924 AVVDEDVCIGCGRC
+924 VVDEDVCIGCGRC
-938 VEVCAYSAP
+938 IEVCPYGAP
-947 TLKEVEVVTEEIT
+947 ALKEVEVVTEEIT
-960 YTTRKSEINP
+960 YITRKSEIDP

-999 AVIDAFAYADGRIEE
+999 AVIDAFAFTDGRVEE

>member
-35 ESSPSIGGVMAQLD
+35 ESTPSIGGVMAQLD

-64 KLAEVARHP
+64 KLAEASRHP
-73 NIELLPYSEIK
+73 NIKLLTYSEIK
-84 SISGAAGNFDVTVT
+84 EISGDAGNFEVTVT

-117 KCPSKVLDEYNEGT
+117 KCPAKVLDEYNAGM

-140 FPQAVPRVMVIDA
+140 FPQAVPRVMTIDA

-181 DRDEVIKVGSVILST
+181 DKDEMINVGSVILST
-196 GFKPYDPTPLEQ
+196 GFAPFDPTELEQ
-208 YHYEHPDVITSIEF
+208 FHYEHLDVVTSLEF
-222 ERLLSAS
+222 ERLLSSS
-229 GPFEGHVQLAD
+229 GPYVGHVKMAN
-240 GTTPKK
+240 GETPKK

-272 ATKEAMVAMEHDNE
+272 ATKEAMVAMEHDSE
-286 LETAIFNIDVRAFG
+286 LETTIFNIDLRAFG

-310 KGEKGVR
+310 KNETGIR

-323 SGVDIDPVTNRLSV
+323 SGVDIDPITNRLSV
-337 RYEVEESTE
+337 RYEVEGSTE
-346 TAGEEFDM
+346 TAAEEFDM
-354 IVLSIGLTP
+354 VILSIGLTP
-363 SDSSKKLAEIAGVEM
+363 SESSKKLAEIAGVEM
-378 DEYGNVATAID
+378 DEYGNIATTID

-418 SGAASKAHSILASER
+418 SGAASKAHSILASAR
-433 GTLVTERTYPPEKDI
+433 GTLVTERMYPPEKDI
-448 TAEEPRIGVVVCD
+448 TEEEPRIGVVVCD

-472 PAVVEYVK
+472 PAVVEYVN

-494 CSTDSLDII
+494 CSTDSLDNIKDVI
-503 KEKIEEHD
+503 KEHN

-525 EPLFQDTCRGAG
+525 EPLFQDTCRDAG

-549 EHCAWVHQKE
+549 EHCSWVHQQE
-559 PEKATEKAKE
+559 PELATEKAKDI
-569 VIRMSVA
+569 VRMSVA

-593 AGLVIGGGVTGMTAA
+593 GGVVIGGGVAGMTAA

-622 RGPELG
+622 KEPELG

-633 FTRLQDGRTTSEI
+633 FTRLQDGRTTGEI
-646 LDPMIAAVKSNPN
+646 LDPMIAAVTSNPN
-659 IIVHTGTTLDEVEG
+659 LTVYTGTTLDEVEG
-673 AMGSFK
+673 AMGRFK
-679 GKLSNGEEIEFGSAI
+679 GKLSNGTEIEFGSAI
-694 VATGANEFVPEGYFG
+694 IATGANEFVPEGYFG
-709 YGNDNVITQSALEV
+709 YGADNVITQSVLEV
-723 KLEEGTV
+723 KLDEGTV
-730 DAKNVVM
+730 DATNVVM

-752 RVCCTTAVKNAI
+752 RVCCTTAMKNAI
-764 RLKEDD
+764 RLKEED
-770 PERNVYVLY
+770 PERNIYVLY
-779 RDIRTYGIWEELYTR
+779 RDIRTYGVWEELYTR
-794 ARELGVLFMRYTED
+794 ARETGVLFMRYNED
-808 DEPIVG
+808 DEPVVSD
-814 NGTVTITDKLLN
+814 GTVTITDKLLN
-826 DTLFEIATDLTVLSA
+826 DTLFEIATDLVVLSA
-841 PLVAPDGVEDTAT
+841 PLVAPDGVEDTAM
-854 LFKVPIDSNK
+854 LFKVPVDSNR

-875 VDFATDGVFLAGCA
+875 VDFATDGVFLAGSA

-898 ISQASAAASRACT
+898 ISQASAAASRACS
-911 ILAKDQLETSGVM
+911 ILAKEQLETSGVIS
-924 AVVDEDVCIGCGRC
+924 VVDEEVCIGCGRC
-938 VEVCAYSAP
+938 VEVCPYGAP
-947 TLKEVEVVTEEIT
+947 ELKEVEIVTEEIT
-960 YTTRKSEINP
+960 YMTRKSEIDP

-977 SCAAECPTGAITSRH
+977 SCAAECPTSAITSRH

-999 AVIDAFAYADGRIEE
+999 AVIDAFAFTDGSIEE